1 MGDVIVLYAS
11 PGMGHIIAMVEL
23 GKFIVH
29 RYGPHKFSITILYT
43 CGSIVDTASI
53 PVYIRR
59 ISHSHPF
66 ISFRQFPRVTNN
78 ITRNISVPAIT
89 FDFIRQN
96 DPHVRSALQEISKS
110 ATVRAFIIDLFC
122 TSALPI
128 GKEFNIP
135 TYYFCTSGAAI
146 LAAFLYLPKIDE
158 QTKTTESFKDL
169 RDTVFEFP
177 GWKSP
182 LKATHMVQL
191 VLDRNDPAY
200 SDMIYFCSHL
210 PKSNGIIVNTFE
222 ELEPPAVL
230 EAIAGGLCVPDGP
243 TPPVYYVGPLIE
255 EEKELSKDADA
266 AEKEDCLSWLDKQ
279 PSRSVLFLCFG
290 SMGSFPAAQLKEIA
304 NGLEA
309 SGQRFLWVVKKP
321 PAEEKSKQVHGVDD
335 FDLKGVLPEGFLER
349 TADRGMVVKS
359 WAPQV
364 VVLKKES
371 VGGFVT
377 HCGWNSVL
385 EAVVAGVPM
394 IAWPLYAEQHMNR
407 NVLVTDMEIA
417 IGVEQRDE
425 EGGFVSGEEVERRV
439 RELMESEGGRALRER
454 CKKLGEMASAALG
467 ETGSSTRNLANFVSS
482 IT

>member
-1 MGDVIVLYAS
+1 MGDAIVLYAA
-11 PGMGHIIAMVEL
+11 PGTGHIVSMVEL
-23 GKFIVH
+23 GKLIVH

-43 CGSIVDTASI
+43 CGSVVDITSI
-53 PVYIRR
+53 PAYIRR
-59 ISHSHPF
+59 ISHSHPS
-66 ISFRQFPRVTNN
+66 ISFRQFPRVTNK
-78 ITRNISVPAIT
+78 ITRNISGAAIM

-96 DPHVRSALQEISKS
+96 DPHVRRALQEISKS
-110 ATVRAFIIDLFC
+110 AAVRAFIIDLFC

-135 TYYFCTSGAAI
+135 TYYFYTSGAAA
-146 LAAFLYLPKIDE
+146 LAAFLYFPKIDE
-158 QTKTTESFKDL
+158 QTTESFKDL

-182 LKATHMVQL
+182 LKAIHMVEP
-191 VLDRNDPAY
+191 VLDRNDTAY
-200 SDMIYFCSHL
+200 SDMIYFCSQL

-222 ELEPPAVL
+222 ELESSNVL
-230 EAIAGGLCVPDGP
+230 QAIAGGLCVPDGP
-243 TPPVYYVGPLIE
+243 TPPVYYVGPLID
-255 EEKELSKDADA
+255 EEKELSNDA
-266 AEKEDCLSWLDKQ
+266 AAAEEEDCLSWLDKQ

-290 SMGSFPAAQLKEIA
+290 SRGSFPAAQLKEIA

-321 PAEEKSKQVHGVDD
+321 PVEEKTKQVHGVDD
-335 FDLKGVLPEGFLER
+335 FDLEGVLPEGFLER

-425 EGGFVSGEEVERRV
+425 EDGFVSGEEVERRV
-439 RELMESEGGRALRER
+439 RELMESGGRVLRER
-454 CKKLGEMASAALG
+454 CKKIGEMALAALG
-467 ETGSSTRNLANFVSS
+467 ETGSSSRNLVNFVSS

>member
-1 MGDVIVLYAS
+1 MGDAIVLYAA
-11 PGMGHIIAMVEL
+11 PGTGHIVSMVEL
-23 GKFIVH
+23 GKLIVH

-43 CGSIVDTASI
+43 CGSVVDITSI
-53 PVYIRR
+53 SAYIRR
-59 ISHSHPF
+59 ISHSHPS
-66 ISFRQFPRVTNN
+66 ISFRQFPRVTNK
-78 ITRNISVPAIT
+78 ITRNISGAAIM

-96 DPHVRSALQEISKS
+96 DPHVRRALQEISKS
-110 ATVRAFIIDLFC
+110 AAVRAFIIDLFC

-135 TYYFCTSGAAI
+135 TYYFYTSGAAA
-146 LAAFLYLPKIDE
+146 LAAFLYFPKIDE
-158 QTKTTESFKDL
+158 QTTESFQDL

-182 LKATHMVQL
+182 LKAIHMVEP

-200 SDMIYFCSHL
+200 SDMIYFCSQL

-222 ELEPPAVL
+222 ELESSTVL
-230 EAIAGGLCVPDGP
+230 QAIAGGLCVPDGP
-243 TPPVYYVGPLIE
+243 TPPVYYVGPLID
-255 EEKELSKDADA
+255 EEKELSNGAAA
-266 AEKEDCLSWLDKQ
+266 AEEEDCLSWLDKQ

-290 SMGSFPAAQLKEIA
+290 SRGSFPAVQLKQIA

-321 PAEEKSKQVHGVDD
+321 PVEEKTKQVHGVDD
-335 FDLKGVLPEGFLER
+335 FDLEGVLPEGFLER

-425 EGGFVSGEEVERRV
+425 EDGFVSGEEVERRV
-439 RELMESEGGRALRER
+439 RELMESEGGRVLRER
-454 CKKLGEMASAALG
+454 CKKIGEMALAALG
-467 ETGSSTRNLANFVSS
+467 ETGSSTRNLVNFVSS